1 MGILSVTVKY
11 IDSFKVEQLCVS
23 LTGQYYR
30 MEKIKEDLLRALECP
45 VCLCL
50 MQAPI
55 IMCSN
60 GHSICETCKVK
71 LENCPTCRSGFVNIR
86 NKLAEDLSSS
96 IVHPCKYQEAGCTKR
111 FVFGQDEEHEKECR
125 YGPHKCPYYIVDRVR
140 CKWEGPGT
148 QLEQH
153 IRNEHNNMG
162 QVTVTAGKLPRVFST
177 FRNGERAIAV
187 FTLDSIFL
195 SYSKMIDTIFY
206 QCCMFVG
213 AREDINNYKYTVSIK
228 TTDGKHSVTATIPCP
243 HYQEFIG
250 GNFPNGKCAVF
261 HKDFTK
267 LCVIE
272 DGKLPFEFEIQLN

>member
-1 MGILSVTVKY
+1 
-11 IDSFKVEQLCVS
+11 
-23 LTGQYYR
+23 

-125 YGPHKCPYYIVDRVR
+125 YGPHKCPYYIVDRNK
-140 CKWEGPGT
+140 CQWEGPST

-153 IRNEHNNMG
+153 IRNEHKNMG
-162 QVTVTAGKLPRVFST
+162 QVTVTAGKLPHIEPFYS
-177 FRNGERAIAV
+177 FRIIAWPVAV
-187 FTLDSIFL
+187 FTLDRIFFFYNKSNVNF
-195 SYSKMIDTIFY
+195 SYRCF
-206 QCCMFVG
+206 MFVG
-213 AREDINNYKYTVSIK
+213 AREDNNYKYTERVR
-228 TTDGKHSVTATIPCP
+228 TADGNHSVITTLPCP
-243 HYQEFIG
+243 HYQEFIDG
-250 GNFPNGKCAVF
+250 EFPNAKCAVISN
-261 HKDFTK
+261 DFLL
-267 LCVIE
+267 LCGQQKGSWIIE
-272 DGKLPFEFEIQLN
+272 SEILRK